1 MTTTT
6 DNTFATTTNDKQ
18 TIVASASYVRPYD
31 GGNSAKYV
39 AIDSEQL
46 ILELQKRGFV
56 LRQINR
62 AKSGK
67 GRHIVRMRSAEFTE
81 INGEKLFPEI
91 VFQNS
96 YDRKCSFSVEMGI
109 FRLVCSNGLTVR
121 VKGTE
126 GQMYTTRHIGEPA
139 KMASD
144 ITMEFTKNLENV
156 WNIHRTLTA
165 KKLTDKQMIALA
177 MRAAELRFK
186 QKFTAT
192 EAKKLLAV
200 KRDDD
205 KGNSAWHIFNVLQE
219 NTVMGGVQL
228 EGQKRTPK
236 PVERPRTL
244 AVLNQKLFDAAFEMA
259 TTGRLAPLTIAQM
272 AAAEMAE

>member
-1 MTTTT
+1 MDSANHDAMKDAVDTPSAETQLPVSH
-6 DNTFATTTNDKQ
+6 FTN
-18 TIVASASYVRPYD
+18 
-31 GGNSAKYV
+31 G
-39 AIDSEQL
+39 
-46 ILELQKRGFV
+46 EL
-56 LRQINR
+56 LPW
-62 AKSGK
+62 K
-67 GRHIVRMRSAEFTE
+67 GRWFRLRLRE

-126 GQMYTTRHIGEPA
+126 GQMYKTRHLGEPA

-144 ITMEFTKNLENV
+144 ITVEFTKNLENV

-165 KKLTDKQMIALA
+165 KKLTNKQMIELA

-186 QKFTAT
+186 KTFTAT
-192 EAKKLLAV
+192 EAKKLLTV

-244 AVLNQKLFDAAFEMA
+244 AVLNQQLFDAAFEMA

-272 AAAEMAE
+272 DAAEMAE